1 MSFLETIDESA
12 AREKVAEQYEEEK
25 SSRGYLPNYVQTF
38 SLRPEV
44 FDAWGSLITTIK
56 RNMDLRRY
64 ELVTLAAAQALQSSY
79 CSLAHGK
86 ILLDKF
92 LDENALLD
100 LVVRPSGNDVD
111 RAVMDLAGKVA
122 RDAPSVT
129 EADIE
134 SMRRVGLTDEEIFDV
149 IAAAAARAFFT
160 KVLDGTGTRP
170 DREYRNLLGDDLV
183 DALAVGR
190 PVDSGV

>member
-1 MSFLETIDESA
+1 MSFLETIAESA

-25 SSRGYLPNYVQTF
+25 SSKGYVPNYVQTF

-44 FDAWGSLITTIK
+44 FDAWGSLITTIR

-100 LVVRPSGNDVD
+100 LVIKPSGNDVD
-111 RAVMDLAGKVA
+111 RAVMDLAAKIAV
-122 RDAPSVT
+122 DAPSVT

-134 SMRRVGLTDEEIFDV
+134 AMRRVGLSDQEIFDV
-149 IAAAAARAFFT
+149 ILAAAARAFFT
-160 KVLDGTGTRP
+160 KVLDGTGTTP
-170 DREYRNLLGDDLV
+170 DREYRTLLGNGLV
-183 DALAVGR
+183 EALAVGR
-190 PVDSGV
+190 PVDGI

>member
-1 MSFLETIDESA
+1 MSFLETIEEDA
-12 AREKVAEQYEEEK
+12 AREKVAEQYEEER
-25 SSRGYLPNYVQTF
+25 SSKGYVPNYLQTF

-92 LDENALLD
+92 LDEGALLD
-100 LVVRPSGNDVD
+100 LVVKPSGNAVD
-111 RAVMDLAGKVA
+111 RAVMDLAAKIA
-122 RDAPSVT
+122 LDAPSVT

-134 SMRRVGLTDEEIFDV
+134 TMRRVGLTDQETFDV
-149 IAAAAARAFFT
+149 ILAAAARAFFT
-160 KVLDGTGTRP
+160 KVLDGTGTIP
-170 DREYRNLLGDDLV
+170 DREYRGLLGNDLV
-183 DALAVGR
+183 EALAVGR
-190 PVDSGV
+190 PVDGI